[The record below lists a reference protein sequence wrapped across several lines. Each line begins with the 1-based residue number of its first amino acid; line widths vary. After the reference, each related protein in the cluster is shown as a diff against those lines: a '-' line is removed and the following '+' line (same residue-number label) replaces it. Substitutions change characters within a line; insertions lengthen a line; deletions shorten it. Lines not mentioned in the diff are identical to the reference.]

1 MVRVCDVGATDDGQ
15 HVRKASL
22 CSLLLSGMLRVIR
35 ERTVLLPCCDAQI
48 LANRNNTLVS
58 EISSNLS
65 KGCLGQGGGGGV
77 ISEST
82 PLCTIPCWLRDS
94 VCAGAA
100 DQHRGYLFYNLYLCS
115 PCARHQA
122 ELLELREKNRHS

>member
-1 MVRVCDVGATDDGQ
+1 MLVPLMMVNTSEKSVCAHCCYQVCC
-15 HVRKASL
+15 VY
-22 CSLLLSGMLRVIR
+22 IR
-35 ERTVLLPCCDAQI
+35 ECTVLLPCCDAQI